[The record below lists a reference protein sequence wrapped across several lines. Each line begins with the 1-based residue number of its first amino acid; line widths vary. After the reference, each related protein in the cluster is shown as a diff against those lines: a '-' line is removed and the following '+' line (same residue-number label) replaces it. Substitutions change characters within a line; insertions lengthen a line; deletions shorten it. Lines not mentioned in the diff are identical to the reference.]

1 MNTARLRR
9 RHRRRR
15 QHNIIQQGM
24 ENIYYDAT
32 NVASY
37 GGASRLQ
44 KSLKEKTLKQTKDWL
59 RTEPTYSLHKPLRK
73 TFPTRKYRT
82 SGPNE
87 LWQMDLMEMIPYARI
102 NKGYRY
108 ILTCV
113 DVFSRYARAQP
124 VKKKTGE
131 DVCNAIKNML
141 GKQDPPPR
149 YIQTDL
155 GKEFY
160 NKHVQS
166 LLAKHKI
173 KHYTVY
179 SQFKAALVE
188 RFNRTLREKLNR
200 YFTHQGSKVWYK
212 ILPTL
217 ITTYN
222 QTKHRGINNRSPS
235 DITKDNAYELWE
247 EQQQEQQQLTKRGIK
262 NKLPLDT
269 YVRISRIAKGPFN
282 KNFDQNWSEEVF
294 RVIQIDSKSKP
305 IMYIIEDLNHNVIEG
320 KFYREELQDI
330 GPSPPS
336 VFRIEKILRTTG
348 KGKDKRLFVKWHGY
362 DSSYNSWISVTKL
375 QQQV

>member
-1 MNTARLRR
+1 MSTQTKFE
-9 RHRRRR
+9 HV
-15 QHNIIQQGM
+15 
-24 ENIYYDAT
+24 YYDPS
-32 NVASY
+32 NV
-37 GGASRLQ
+37 GGFGGIEPLSKA
-44 KSLKEKTLKQTKDWL
+44 TKDKSKVNAQKWL
-59 RTEPTYSLHKPLRK
+59 QTQPTYSLHRPFRK
-73 TFPTRKYRT
+73 TFPTRKYVT

-108 ILTCV
+108 ILTCI

-124 VKKKTGE
+124 VKNKTGE
-131 DVCNAIKNML
+131 AVANAIRPML
-141 GKQDPPPR
+141 SKLSPPR

-166 LLAKHKI
+166 LFAKHKI

-200 YFTHQGSKVWYK
+200 YFTHQGNKIWYK

-217 ITTYN
+217 VDTYN
-222 QTKHRGINNRSPS
+222 RSKHRGIGGRCPI
-235 DITKDNAYELWE
+235 DVTDENAFELWQE
-247 EQQQEQQQLTKRGIK
+247 QEQQLQRGSMDGRPI
-262 NKLPLDT
+262 PLLT

-294 RVIQIDSKSKP
+294 RVIAHDQKTKP
-305 IMYIIEDLNHNVIEG
+305 NMYVIEDLNHNVIQG

-330 GPSPPS
+330 GPVLPT
-336 VFRIEKILRTTG
+336 VFRIEKILQTKG
-348 KGKDKRLFVKWHGY
+348 KGKDKRYFVKWHGY
-362 DSSYNSWISVTKL
+362 DSSHNSWVSAASMQRGV
-375 QQQV
+375 